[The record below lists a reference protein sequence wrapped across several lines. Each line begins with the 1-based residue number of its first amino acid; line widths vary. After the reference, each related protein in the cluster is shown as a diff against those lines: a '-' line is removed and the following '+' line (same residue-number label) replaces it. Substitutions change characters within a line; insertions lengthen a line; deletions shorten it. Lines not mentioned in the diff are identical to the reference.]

1 MGNGLIDMIC
11 PPDRVD
17 AFIDLC
23 GSAGISIRGFTW
35 WCHVTNGHPPCGMGG
50 PRSEYRDGWS
60 SEIPTAGIIRL
71 AGNGACRDFFS
82 RAWPADKGHHGC

>member
-1 MGNGLIDMIC
+1 M
-11 PPDRVD
+11 V
-17 AFIDLC
+17 
-23 GSAGISIRGFTW
+23 
-35 WCHVTNGHPPCGMGG
+35 VPCYERASPMRHG
-50 PRSEYRDGWS
+50 RTEIQYRDGWS